1 MFQEGLKVGF
11 ADGGFTSSDT
21 YSRNASVSVADLTEV
36 CPELHVCEESFADFA
51 KKVRIAAEHM
61 RGVNAVYDLQGR
73 LVADSVSTKIFSSE
87 DNDD

>member
-1 MFQEGLKVGF
+1 MFEEGLKLAVGGLT
-11 ADGGFTSSDT
+11 DGDP
-21 YSRNASVSVADLTEV
+21 YSRHVSVSVADLIEV
-36 CPELHVCEESFADFA
+36 YPELHVCDESFADFA

-73 LVADSVSTKIFSSE
+73 LVHDSVSTKIFSSE